1 MSEFSVQWE
10 KLCNIIILLSV
21 GYSARGMGFDYILSV
36 PLLLSHGFFFVPLD
50 VEFQFLVKSSPF
62 FTNVYSVVSC
72 DFGVL
77 MI

>member
-10 KLCNIIILLSV
+10 KLCNSAKILLSV
-21 GYSARGMGFDYILSV
+21 GHSARGMEFDYILSV

-62 FTNVYSVVSC
+62 FFFFFFFYQCLFSS
-72 DFGVL
+72 
-77 MI
+77 